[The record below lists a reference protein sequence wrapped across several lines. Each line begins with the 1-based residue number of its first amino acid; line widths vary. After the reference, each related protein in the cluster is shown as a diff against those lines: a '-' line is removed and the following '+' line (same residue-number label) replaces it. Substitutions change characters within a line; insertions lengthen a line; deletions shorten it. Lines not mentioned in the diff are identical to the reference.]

1 MIRVVLLA
9 GDLGW
14 HRALA
19 RRLAGVDGAEV
30 VGVVVQSKPRAD
42 AGRRWR
48 LLRAKPA
55 AFARRL
61 GVRALSGGLY
71 REIDDGAARRFGDGG
86 WPDVPRLDTPTVNS
100 AEVGAFVEGLRPDLV
115 CVSGTAI
122 VRAPVIDMAPPL
134 GMLNL
139 HTGISP
145 YYKGG
150 PNCTLW
156 CLANH
161 EPWAIGSTIHVLD
174 PGIDSGALVRTDRVA
189 VAADATAASLA
200 VDAMALGH
208 DLYAETL
215 TRYAQDGRPAPVPQS
230 ALGEGRTYYT
240 REWTGLR
247 ARAARRYVASGQ
259 LRDWVEAGRP
269 APDAFRLVDAF
280 E

>member
-1 MIRVVLLA
+1 M
-9 GDLGW
+9 W

-19 RRLAGVDGAEV
+19 RQFEAVPGAEL
-30 VGVVVQSKPRAD
+30 VGIVAQSKPRAD
-42 AGRRWR
+42 AAHRWR

-61 GVRALSGGLY
+61 GLRALSGDLY
-71 REIDDGAARRFGDGG
+71 REIDRQSGTRFGDGG

-100 AEVGAFVEGLRPDLV
+100 AEVGAFVQDRRPDLV

-156 CLANH
+156 CLANR
-161 EPWAIGSTIHVLD
+161 EPWAIGATIHMLD
-174 PGIDSGALVRTDRVA
+174 PGIDSGALVRTDRV
-189 VAADATAASLA
+189 VIPSDATAASLA
-200 VDAMALGH
+200 VDVMALGH

-215 TRYAQDGRPAPVPQS
+215 ARYARDGRPAPFPQS
-230 ALGEGRTYYT
+230 RLGEGRTYFT

-247 ARAARRYVASGQ
+247 ARAARRFVASGG
-259 LRDWVEAGRP
+259 LRAWVEAGQP
-269 APDAFRLVDAF
+269 APDAFQLVDAF
-280 E
+280 AE